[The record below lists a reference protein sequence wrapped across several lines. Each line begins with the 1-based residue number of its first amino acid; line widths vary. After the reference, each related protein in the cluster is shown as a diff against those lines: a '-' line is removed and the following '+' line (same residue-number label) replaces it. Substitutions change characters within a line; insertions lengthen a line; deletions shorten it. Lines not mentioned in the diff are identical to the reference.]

1 MNGTYK
7 FIPNTIVLVPLY
19 YSPLLLLLRDG
30 VSMCDMDWVGRRI
43 DVEIRCDKYIIS
55 HKQ

>member
-1 MNGTYK
+1 M
-7 FIPNTIVLVPLY
+7 
-19 YSPLLLLLRDG
+19 LRDG